1 MNQERMYQI
10 IRHPIISEKS
20 TMIGE
25 RSQQFVFEVAR
36 DATKKEIRETVE
48 KLFEVRVISVQV
60 TNVRGKQKRFG
71 RITGR
76 QSDRRKAYVRLH
88 AEDDIDFTR

>member
-1 MNQERMYQI
+1 
-10 IRHPIISEKS
+10 
-20 TMIGE
+20 MIGE

-48 KLFEVRVISVQV
+48 NLFEVRVVSVQV
-60 TNVRGKQKRFG
+60 ANIRGKQKRFG
-71 RITGR
+71 RIIGR

-88 AEDDIDFTR
+88 AEDDIDFTQ